1 MSSTDKNPK
10 AYPDGWAY
18 FAAQVKEEAG
28 WKCERCGH
36 PNDLASGHVL
46 TVHHLT
52 NDKQQPF
59 SDRWA
64 FAALC
69 QRCHLTIQ
77 GRVKMDQMFMLEI
90 LPVSDWFKPH
100 YEGYLKAQRER
111 TKMTLPTTPVHCH
124 GA

>member
-1 MSSTDKNPK
+1 MMGHVMSKPSD
-10 AYPDGWAY
+10 YPSGWAE
-18 FAAQVKEEAG
+18 FAYKLKCEAG

-36 PNDLASGHVL
+36 AHDLESGHVL

-52 NDKQQPF
+52 NDKNQSF
-59 SDRWA
+59 GDKWA

-77 GRVKMDQMFMLEI
+77 HRVKMDQMFMPEI

-100 YEGYLKAQRER
+100 LEGYLKSR
-111 TKMTLPTTPVHCH
+111 
-124 GA
+124 

>member
-1 MSSTDKNPK
+1 MTATEKK
-10 AYPDGWAY
+10 LKGYPDGWDD
-18 FAAQVKEEAG
+18 FAIQVKEESD

-36 PNDLASGHVL
+36 PNDLATGHVL

-69 QRCHLTIQ
+69 QRCHLAIQ
-77 GRVKMDQMFMLEI
+77 GRIKMDQMFFEELM
-90 LPVSDWFKPH
+90 PVSGWFKPH
-100 YEGYLKAQRER
+100 YEGYLKSKRA
-111 TKMTLPTTPVHCH
+111 
-124 GA
+124 